1 MSELKN
7 PRAAWPFPV
16 RAQPAPK
23 TPDTEASMCTELE
36 AWCKAQGLPFRSAD
50 ELRFDAEI
58 ELTYQQRSYLS
69 KFMRR
74 WGAMLAAS
82 NVPGRVR
89 QAIAKTIV
97 RPVTDV
103 TDEKTLSTDL
113 NMDSLDRF
121 QLTIELEDEFG
132 IVITDG
138 ESGHLNTVGEIVAL
152 VESKVKP

>member
-16 RAQPAPK
+16 RSQPAPK
-23 TPDTEASMCTELE
+23 TPDTEASMCAELE

-50 ELRFDAEI
+50 ELLFDAEI
-58 ELTYQQRSYLS
+58 ELTYPQSSYLGA
-69 KFMRR
+69 FMRR
-74 WGAMLAAS
+74 WAAMLAAA
-82 NVPGRVR
+82 NVHGRVR

-97 RPVTDV
+97 RPVTYV
-103 TDEKTLSTDL
+103 TDEKALSTDL

-132 IVITDG
+132 VVITDG
-138 ESGHLNTVGEIVAL
+138 ESGHLSTVGEIVAMI
-152 VESKVKP
+152 ESKVKS